1 MQEPSPMTCGA
12 FSLQQYPGNVVIFAS
27 ERCGRGRSTGW
38 FFGNWRRGMVL
49 GLLAVFAISGDAL
62 AQKEPGFENGESLFD
77 ICAGPGGPWRNAFC
91 LGYILGIAD
100 IMAKS
105 GTQVEGFGACFPS
118 DVTQGQVRDSVV
130 TWLRA
135 NPDSRQY
142 GATGLVAKALSEA
155 FPCR

>member
-1 MQEPSPMTCGA
+1 MPSGA
-12 FSLQQYPGNVVIFAS
+12 APISAYPGNAVEFACTKC
-27 ERCGRGRSTGW
+27 ERRGCGRSAAWLFENW
-38 FFGNWRRGMVL
+38 FRGMVL
-49 GLLAVFAISGDAL
+49 GLLASLPITGDTL

-77 ICAGPGGPWRNAFC
+77 TCAGPGGPWRDAFC

-100 IMAKS
+100 IMVKS
-105 GTQVEGFGACFPS
+105 GALVDGFGACFPS
-118 DVTQGQVRDSVV
+118 DVTQGQVRDAVV

-135 NPDSRQY
+135 NPDFRQY